1 MNFVD
6 TDLISL
12 ITDQMSYYS
21 NWLIKCKNLTQMM
34 MHTFRK
40 NGLIVK
46 MTIKDKNQFK
56 RIGKD

>member
-1 MNFVD
+1 
-6 TDLISL
+6 
-12 ITDQMSYYS
+12 
-21 NWLIKCKNLTQMM
+21 MM

-56 RIGKD
+56 RIGKDSFLSLL